1 MTKEFLQKVKELIK
15 SILAAKP
22 DFYRKKLSS
31 AGIDEAQLETLNES
45 DWNLIPILTKQE
57 LANAPYASRCYGE
70 KPGLNKLIFSEEADQ
85 YFLIHRTLEE
95 IRQERLPY
103 DGTRPMAI
111 FSNVY
116 EAIERCLYFYEQNVL
131 PLIGE
136 FHNPAVIYA
145 TARQYK
151 VDTIF
156 MDRAAIRAF
165 REKLL
170 EILPALKSV
179 TVIDDT
185 FSAEDFEWPADTKLS
200 FVLSIPEIGGVAYA
214 CPESI
219 AKKDLVFHPA
229 DNVYIEPSALSI
241 ITAPRLKA
249 CPMLRYRSHL
259 YFEKTPPRCA
269 CQKISFKI

>member
-1 MTKEFLQKVKELIK
+1 MDAEFLQKIKELIGLV
-15 SILAAKP
+15 LAAKP
-22 DFYRKKLSS
+22 DFYRKKYAS
-31 AGIDEAQLETLNES
+31 AGIDVTRLDTLNES
-45 DWNLIPILTKQE
+45 NWNSFPILTKQE
-57 LANAPYASRCYGE
+57 LAYAPYDSRCYGE
-70 KPGLNKLIFSEEADQ
+70 KPGLNKLIFSNEADQ

-95 IRQERLPY
+95 IRQEQLPY
-103 DGTRPMAI
+103 DGTRPMVI
-111 FSNVY
+111 FENVY

-145 TARQYK
+145 TARQYE

-185 FSAEDFEWPADTKLS
+185 FSQEDLEWPEKIKLN
-200 FVLSIPEIGGVAYA
+200 FTLSIPEIGSIAHA

-219 AKKDLVFHPA
+219 VQKDLIFHPA
-229 DNVYIEPSALSI
+229 DDVYIEPSALSI
-241 ITAPRLKA
+241 ITTTRLKA
-249 CPMLRYRSHL
+249 CPMLRYRSHI
-259 YFEKTPPRCA
+259 YFEKISPRCLCPKA
-269 CQKISFKI
+269 SLKI